1 MTCCCTWL
9 SSSRQGGHHVAQ
21 KLSSTTLPRSSLR
34 ATLLPSIISTVKSG
48 ASAPSPGQRRGG
60 GFGRF
65 VGGLFRCCCGFTL
78 PFHLVGVPQCDA
90 DHCDQGQQDDE
101 HPVVRFLTCH
111 ISEMLYS

>member
-1 MTCCCTWL
+1 MTEALPLVVRGLVKTFPGPDGTPFAAVDHL
-9 SSSRQGGHHVAQ
+9 DGEIGG
-21 KLSSTTLPRSSLR
+21 L
-34 ATLLPSIISTVKSG
+34 G
-48 ASAPSPGQRRGG
+48 ALPGQRRGG

-65 VGGLFRCCCGFTL
+65 VGGLFRCGGGFTL

>member
-1 MTCCCTWL
+1 
-9 SSSRQGGHHVAQ
+9 VAQ
-21 KLSSTTLPRSSLR
+21 LLAAGRAPRRPEVEQHDL
-34 ATLLPSIISTVKSG
+34 AAQFAQGDLAAVDHLDGEIGGLG
-48 ASAPSPGQRRGG
+48 ALPGQRRGG

-111 ISEMLYS
+111 ISEVLRS